1 MAREEALRI
10 YGDDM
15 IAGMHPNDQQRMRE
29 ELAEAIETNA
39 PLITIARMRAARD
52 AYLWVSIN
60 LT

>member
-1 MAREEALRI
+1 
-10 YGDDM
+10 
-15 IAGMHPNDQQRMRE
+15 MRE